1 MGAAY
6 PDFRAIASKL
16 LNQPCARL
24 TAWSLLLYLFGSGG
38 AFWLGAA
45 MVLAGFGCRVFGNQK
60 WLDRAAVY
68 TVDIGLVLVVL
79 SAVPLSLPVYL
90 AIVGST
96 VLWLVVD
103 KSQNPSWHQ
112 CRPWVRS
119 ALLGSWLLTLALE
132 LPYQFTPSV
141 PTSGGQIFVIGD
153 SITAGLGD
161 KIVTWP
167 QLLADERGFTVLS
180 QAAAGAT
187 ISQALIQTEKLPD
200 RADVILIEI
209 GGNDLLSQVPIAQ
222 FERDLDKLLSGVR
235 QRSDHVIMFELPLPP
250 LCNEY
255 GHIQRRLSAKH
266 DVRLAPKRLLMG
278 VLASSTATSDTIHL
292 TQSGHARLAQI
303 VSGMIH

>member
-1 MGAAY
+1 M
-6 PDFRAIASKL
+6 P
-16 LNQPCARL
+16 
-24 TAWSLLLYLFGSGG
+24 LLLYLFGSGG

-45 MVLAGFGCRVFGNQK
+45 LVLAGFVCRVFGKQK

-96 VLWLVVD
+96 VLWLIVE
-103 KSQNPSWHQ
+103 KSTQEWWQ
-112 CRPWVRS
+112 QRRPWIRS
-119 ALLGSWLLTLALE
+119 AVVGSWLLALALE

-141 PTSGGQIFVIGD
+141 PASGGQIFVIGD

-167 QLLADERGFTVLS
+167 QLLAEERGFTVLS
-180 QAAAGAT
+180 HAAAGAT
-187 ISQALIQTEKLPD
+187 ISQALAQTEQLPD
-200 RADVILIEI
+200 RADMILIEI
-209 GGNDLLSQVPIAQ
+209 GGNDLLSQIPIAQ
-222 FERDLDKLLSGVR
+222 FERDLDKLLSGAR
-235 QRSDHVIMFELPLPP
+235 QKSEHVILFELPLPP

-266 DVRLAPKRLLMG
+266 DVQLAPKRLLMG
-278 VLASSTATSDTIHL
+278 VLASSAATSDTIHL
-292 TQSGHARLAQI
+292 TQTGHERLAQI
-303 VSGMIH
+303 VSGMIQQEWNRTTTSWIK